1 MITLGALQSQYD
13 AMLDDDLDYDEV
25 RVELIVENYK
35 KEWSAADLLEILS
48 GEILDGAEEALERE
62 AIKQNKRE
70 IAEAQAE
77 YEYNLRTWNDQ
88 ENNT

>member
-13 AMLDDDLDYDEV
+13 SLLPCEADYDDE
-25 RVELIVENYK
+25 RVEQIIEDYL

-48 GEILDGAEEALERE
+48 GNILDSVNKALKSE
-62 AIKQNKRE
+62 AIKQNKQE

-77 YEYNLRTWNDQ
+77 YEYNLRTWND
-88 ENNT
+88 

>member
-13 AMLDDDLDYDEV
+13 SMLDDDIDYDDV
-25 RVELIVENYK
+25 RVEQIVDDYL

-48 GEILDGAEEALERE
+48 GNILEGVNEALERE
-62 AIKQNKRE
+62 AIKRNKQE

-77 YEYNLRTWNDQ
+77 YEYNLRTWD
-88 ENNT
+88 E

>member
-13 AMLDDDLDYDEV
+13 AMLPYEDDYDDA
-25 RVELIVENYK
+25 RVEQIVEDYK

-48 GEILDGAEEALERE
+48 GNILRGAEEALERE
-62 AIKQNKRE
+62 AIKQCKQE

-77 YEYNLRTWNDQ
+77 YEYNLRTWND
-88 ENNT
+88 

>member
-13 AMLDDDLDYDEV
+13 NMLPYEDDYDDA
-25 RVELIVENYK
+25 RVEQIVDDYL

-48 GEILDGAEEALERE
+48 GNILRGAEEALERE
-62 AIKQNKRE
+62 AIKQCKQE

-77 YEYNLRTWNDQ
+77 YEYNLRTWND
-88 ENNT
+88 

>member
-13 AMLDDDLDYDEV
+13 AMLDDDMDYDDE
-25 RVELIVENYK
+25 RVEQIVDNYL

-48 GEILDGAEEALERE
+48 GNILEGVNEALERE
-62 AIKQNKRE
+62 AIKQCKQE

-77 YEYNLRTWNDQ
+77 YEYNLRTWND
-88 ENNT
+88 

>member
-13 AMLDDDLDYDEV
+13 NMLPYEDDYDDA
-25 RVELIVENYK
+25 RVEQIVDDYL

-48 GEILDGAEEALERE
+48 GEILEGAEEALKQV
-62 AIKQNKRE
+62 AIKQNKQE

-77 YEYNLRTWNDQ
+77 YEYNLRTWND
-88 ENNT
+88 

>member
-13 AMLDDDLDYDEV
+13 AMLPCEADYDDE
-25 RVELIVENYK
+25 RVEQIVDNYL

-48 GEILDGAEEALERE
+48 GNILDGVNEALKSE
-62 AIKQNKRE
+62 AIKQNKQE

-77 YEYNLRTWNDQ
+77 YEYNLRTWND
-88 ENNT
+88 

>member
-13 AMLDDDLDYDEV
+13 NMLDDDMDYDDA
-25 RVELIVENYK
+25 RVEHIIEEYL

-48 GEILDGAEEALERE
+48 GNILEGVNKALERE
-62 AIKQNKRE
+62 AIKQCKQE

-77 YEYNLRTWNDQ
+77 YEYNLRTWND
-88 ENNT
+88 

>member
-13 AMLDDDLDYDEV
+13 NMLPHEDDYDDTQ
-25 RVELIVENYK
+25 VEQIVEDYL

-48 GEILDGAEEALERE
+48 GNILEGVNEALERE
-62 AIKQNKRE
+62 AIKQCKQE

-77 YEYNLRTWNDQ
+77 YEYNLRTWND
-88 ENNT
+88 

>member
-13 AMLDDDLDYDEV
+13 AMLDDDIDYDDA
-25 RVELIVENYK
+25 RVEQIVDDYL

-48 GEILDGAEEALERE
+48 GNILRGVEEALERE
-62 AIKQNKRE
+62 AIKQNKQE

-77 YEYNLRTWNDQ
+77 YEYNLRTWND
-88 ENNT
+88 